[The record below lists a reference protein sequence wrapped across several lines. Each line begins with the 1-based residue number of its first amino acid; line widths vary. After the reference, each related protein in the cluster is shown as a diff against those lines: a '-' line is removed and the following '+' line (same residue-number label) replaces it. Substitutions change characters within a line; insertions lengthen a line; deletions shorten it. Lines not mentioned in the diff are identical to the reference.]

1 MKIAVLWNVTSCCQ
15 CFEWLHLRS
24 SCLFCPGNGGSG
36 LLNFVVKLWLHNFC
50 CPMVAY
56 AAVYRSALPAIYV
69 LSAETP
75 DVSFVV
81 FQVCVCV
88 CVRALCTGVLWICEC
103 NVAGKSHWIVWL
115 CFHRHDIACRTTV
128 KVICDYARITVTVE
142 LCRWL
147 RLPFSV
153 ALRHW
158 ALAAPCFLWL
168 SQQRWD
174 QLDPLPCRTNKEKTQ
189 TSLQD

>member
-1 MKIAVLWNVTSCCQ
+1 MWRHVASVLNGFIFGAHVYFVLEMEVADYWILSWNCGYTTFVAQWSHTLRFTAVRCQ
-15 CFEWLHLRS
+15 QYTYCLLKHLMLVSLCFR
-24 SCLFCPGNGGSG
+24 
-36 LLNFVVKLWLHNFC
+36 
-50 CPMVAY
+50 
-56 AAVYRSALPAIYV
+56 
-69 LSAETP
+69 
-75 DVSFVV
+75 
-81 FQVCVCV
+81 CVCV
-88 CVRALCTGVLWICEC
+88 CVRARALCTGVLWICEC